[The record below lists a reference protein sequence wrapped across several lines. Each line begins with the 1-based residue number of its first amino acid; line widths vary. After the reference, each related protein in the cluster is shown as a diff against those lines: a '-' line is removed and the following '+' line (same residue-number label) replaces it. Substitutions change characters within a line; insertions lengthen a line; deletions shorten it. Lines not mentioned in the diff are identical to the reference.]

1 MSSLS
6 ISLEGVIVLQV
17 LTYLAVV
24 GVFVLRIWILWDVAS
39 TRPFLFTTLSHA
51 IFTLCVLASLGFL
64 SAFTTIEYKARRE
77 VHTEEEVFER
87 LFTIPISKTLFG
99 VSLLYTTFIWALKG
113 AFLGYFH
120 EFRRHL
126 SNRLRIYLNLVSGFV
141 VGSYLLMMLLQFTLC
156 LPIKRN
162 WSIGADRC
170 QVSEQTPGAEVQLA
184 TNVFSDLLLLSIPV
198 LTVRSLKLPR
208 SEKYAISA
216 ILLVGSVVP
225 LMAITRF
232 AIVWE
237 IAHQGK
243 FGPDQLRTNIAMAAV
258 EALMADITFFLPAL
272 RVFYRRLK
280 WDKPVGTPGNA
291 GIEVCRTITVQYDV
305 RGMNN
310 SEAELT
316 TWKPDWDQ
324 TEVNHLHAPGEAI

>member
-1 MSSLS
+1 MPGFRANPGSRSSTGNQRFFRS
-6 ISLEGVIVLQV
+6 STYVNLEKRTAFNSCNGLTPYIV
-17 LTYLAVV
+17 
-24 GVFVLRIWILWDVAS
+24 
-39 TRPFLFTTLSHA
+39 
-51 IFTLCVLASLGFL
+51 
-64 SAFTTIEYKARRE
+64 
-77 VHTEEEVFER
+77 
-87 LFTIPISKTLFG
+87 
-99 VSLLYTTFIWALKG
+99 
-113 AFLGYFH
+113 
-120 EFRRHL
+120 
-126 SNRLRIYLNLVSGFV
+126 
-141 VGSYLLMMLLQFTLC
+141 
-156 LPIKRN
+156 
-162 WSIGADRC
+162 
-170 QVSEQTPGAEVQLA
+170 
-184 TNVFSDLLLLSIPV
+184 LSIPV